1 MMVAAAPHLLV
12 PSTCVQ
18 VAAISC
24 NGVLFYLPP
33 CCNHHSLPKINHP
46 VFGNGPSL
54 LGRGSTRSNKH
65 LSASKQEPR
74 LMARGSGHLAANHLL
89 HDG

>member
-1 MMVAAAPHLLV
+1 MMMAAAPLLFV
-12 PSTCVQ
+12 PSACVQ

-24 NGVLFYLPP
+24 NGVLFVLPS

-46 VFGNGPSL
+46 VFGNDPSL
-54 LGRGSTRSNKH
+54 LGRGSTQSNTN

-74 LMARGSGHLAANHLL
+74 LMARGSGHLGSQSLAP
-89 HDG
+89 